1 MILKLNIFKT
11 SSEKKIFIALPTF
24 ILQRSSQSTVN
35 TTEFTTC
42 KIQDED
48 PSVFVS
54 VCWPILKDGLD
65 PSETGSEYATEED
78 VDAIEEEI
86 DETGACLDEWSGASL
101 AKAHNNLS

>member
-1 MILKLNIFKT
+1 MRLKTNIFK
-11 SSEKKIFIALPTF
+11 SSSKKNLYRPSDFYTTEVESI
-24 ILQRSSQSTVN
+24 N

-48 PSVFVS
+48 PSAFVS
-54 VCWPILKDGLD
+54 GCWPILKDGFD
-65 PSETGSEYATEED
+65 PSETGSEYATDED

-86 DETGACLDEWSGASL
+86 DETGVCLDEWSGASL